1 MLLLKMATR
10 LKMMHLALQLVKIE
24 EVAFLEFSLF
34 VLELQMLAAMTSRF
48 QVKMRR
54 NVNLN

>member
-1 MLLLKMATR
+1 MATL

-34 VLELQMLAAMTSRF
+34 VLELQMLVAMTSRF